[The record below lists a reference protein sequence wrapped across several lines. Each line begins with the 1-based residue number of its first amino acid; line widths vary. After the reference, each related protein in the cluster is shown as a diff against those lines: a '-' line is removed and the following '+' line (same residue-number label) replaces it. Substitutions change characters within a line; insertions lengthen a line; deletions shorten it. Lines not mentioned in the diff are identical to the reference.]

1 MSDVLNTHLQ
11 QALVDIFSDSPLV
24 TLEQNVDR
32 ALETITQQLCCDGVF
47 VLCGSLL
54 PSQVRTRNLYLK
66 PQFSQGQR
74 LREWPLAKLPYFRQL
89 VRTPQLVNLANID
102 AMPADALRE
111 KELLRQMGVKSLLVL
126 PPVIFG
132 ETRIAVGAVNCSF
145 NELWSQTFV
154 NELSHASAMIGS
166 AMELTRIAEALMAS
180 QRRYQELF
188 NQLPLACGLLDKNNK
203 LTLLNHVAT
212 QSLSLKNNTDLLSY
226 VREDKR
232 NVLLETLDVV
242 RDGFLGQSWCE
253 LPIKNQLLG
262 FTWFKLN
269 FSLCQSDKHTVVMM
283 AEDVNERYRLA
294 DELSFHA
301 NYDALTGLPNRLQ
314 FEALLDNLQ
323 NNEVNIPVCVG
334 CVDLDQFQVVNNVSG
349 HQAGDKL
356 LCQVALRLKQLVRKG
371 DIVARLGGDEFG
383 IIMHYSNNES
393 AKMIAERI
401 CSQLFKHE
409 FSWGNRQHSVSV
421 SMGVAELNREIN
433 DIYTVMSQADVA
445 CRLAKDEGRNGW
457 HIYCDNNPK
466 MRRLYT
472 EMTASVDILGALA
485 LNQFELYYQLI
496 EPLSSKESGLHME
509 ILLRM
514 HKEDG
519 SILSPAIFLP
529 AAERYNLA
537 SRVDRWVIDN
547 LLRWGSEHLHL
558 WQELAMVSVNLSA
571 TSLGDTEFMDWLD
584 MRLMTEPELV
594 DKLCFEI
601 TETAAVSQLEQ
612 ATDLIELL
620 KPLGCKLAL
629 DDFGSGFSSF
639 AYLKRL
645 DVDFVKIDGQFVLNL
660 CDNRADQAIVSSIC
674 QLGRDMEFEVIAEFV
689 ETTAIGYRLRDL
701 GVDYAQGYAIAKP
714 IPLATLQSG
723 RRTPW
728 LETLAS

>member
-1 MSDVLNTHLQ
+1 MSEVLKTQLQ
-11 QALVDIFSDSPLV
+11 QALVDIFSDAPLV

-47 VLCGSLL
+47 VLCGSLAL
-54 PSQVRTRNLYLK
+54 SQIKTRNLYLK
-66 PQFSQGQR
+66 PQFSKGQQIR
-74 LREWPLAKLPYFRQL
+74 DWPLAKLPYFRQL
-89 VRTPQLVNLANID
+89 IRTPSLLNLANIESL
-102 AMPADALRE
+102 PSDALRE
-111 KELLRQMGVKSLLVL
+111 KELLRSLNVKSLLVL

-132 ETRIAVGAVNCSF
+132 ETRIAVGAVNCSMATA
-145 NELWSQTFV
+145 WSDSFI

-166 AMELTRIAEALMAS
+166 AMELTRIADALMAS

-188 NQLPLACGLLDKNNK
+188 NQLPLACGLLDNHNH
-203 LTLLNHVAT
+203 LTMLNHVAK
-212 QSLSLKNNTDLLSY
+212 QALSMKNGADLLSL

-232 NVLLETLDVV
+232 GVLLETLDVV

-253 LPIKNQLLG
+253 LPLKNSANTY
-262 FTWFKLN
+262 TWCKLN
-269 FSLCQSDKHTVVMM
+269 FSLSKGERNTVVMM

-301 NYDALTGLPNRLQ
+301 NYDALTGLPNRVH
-314 FEALLDNLQ
+314 FEALLDNLLV
-323 NNEVNIPVCVG
+323 NETTIPVCVG
-334 CVDLDQFQVVNNVSG
+334 YLDLDQFQVVNNVSG

-383 IIMHYSNNES
+383 IIMHYSNSES
-393 AKMIAERI
+393 AQMIAERI
-401 CSQLFKHE
+401 CGQLSQHE
-409 FSWGNRQHSVSV
+409 FSWDGRQHSVSV
-421 SMGVAELNREIN
+421 SMGVAELNRELG

-457 HIYCDNNPK
+457 QIFCSDNQK
-466 MRRLYT
+466 MSRLYT
-472 EMTASVDILGALA
+472 EMTASVDIVSALA
-485 LNQFELYYQLI
+485 LNQFELYFQLI
-496 EPLSSKESGLHME
+496 EPLDSDESGMHME

-514 HKEDG
+514 LKDDG
-519 SILSPAIFLP
+519 TIISPGIFLP

-547 LLRWGSEHLHL
+547 LLRWGSCNLAI
-558 WQELAMVSVNLSA
+558 WQDLTLVSVNLSA
-571 TSLGDTEFMDWLD
+571 TSLSDDEFMGWLE

-612 ATDLIELL
+612 ATRLIELL
-620 KPLGCKLAL
+620 QPLGCKLAL
-629 DDFGSGFSSF
+629 DDFGAGFSSF

-645 DVDFVKIDGQFVLNL
+645 DVDFVKIDGQFVVSL
-660 CDNRADQAIVSSIC
+660 CDNRADQAIIAAIC
-674 QLGRDMEFEVIAEFV
+674 QLGQDMNFRTIAEFV
-689 ETTAIGYRLRDL
+689 ESQAVCQRLKAL
-701 GVDYAQGYAIAKP
+701 GVNYGQGYAIAKP
-714 IPLATLQSG
+714 MPLSTITSG
-723 RRTPW
+723 IRRDRYCQ
-728 LETLAS
+728 